1 MVLVFGIGDVMLFR
15 DDLVGVGFVMLAEG
29 RLVLANDGSVVF
41 RIFVW
46 FVNGMLDVFVGR
58 LEFAFPFWAFA
69 DGGTY
74 LTSNAATVSYSIY
87 LLVFL
92 QCKASSLR

>member
-29 RLVLANDGSVVF
+29 CLVLANEGSVVF

-46 FVNGMLDVFVGR
+46 LVDGMSGVFVGR
-58 LEFAFPFWAFA
+58 LEFVLPFWAFA
-69 DGGTY
+69 EGRTY
-74 LTSNAATVSYSIY
+74 LTISAATVSFAIY
-87 LLVFL
+87 LRVFL